1 MPKKFKGENSKAA
14 EAKARKD
21 ALKQAETEKTQ
32 RLKEDELWKDDD
44 KHLLRKQQRKEERE
58 KKKQELVERKKTLQ
72 QLHEEEMN
80 SIKGAKS
87 QAARLTRAQ
96 IIENQ
101 ERIAAAAEAAKAK
114 EKLTHIEIPLEE
126 NINQVKTEGDEARTV
141 DEAISV
147 LSVSDEPLVD
157 RHPEKRMRAA
167 YAEYEETR
175 LQVLKQENP
184 NMRLSQ
190 LKQMVKK
197 EWMKAPEN
205 PLNQRHASYNSKT

>member
-44 KHLLRKQQRKEERE
+44 KHILRKQQRKEERE

-126 NINQVKTEGDEARTV
+126 NVNQVKSDGDEARTV
-141 DEAISV
+141 DEAISL
-147 LSVSDEPLVD
+147 LSVSDEPQVD

-190 LKQMVKK
+190 LKQIVKK

-205 PLNQRHASYNSKT
+205 PLNQRHATYNSKT